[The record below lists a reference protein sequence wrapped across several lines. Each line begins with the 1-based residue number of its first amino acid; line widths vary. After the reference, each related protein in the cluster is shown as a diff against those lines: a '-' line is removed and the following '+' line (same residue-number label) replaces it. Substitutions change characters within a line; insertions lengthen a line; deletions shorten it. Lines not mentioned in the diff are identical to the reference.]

1 MSLAV
6 RVIATILCRGP
17 IALKGRGFRA
27 YDRPVGSVLDAAR
40 VYSLRET
47 DEIIILDVLAGAH
60 GDEPDY
66 ALVEHVSAGISV
78 PLTVG
83 GGIRKLEHVEKLLRS
98 GADRVVVSTG
108 GLPLIT
114 EIATRFGSQAVVAA
128 LDVKDWRVYLD
139 SGRAVLPY
147 DPASCPP
154 ACAAQ
159 RLQGAGCGEILL
171 QSIER
176 DGTMDGYDLALIKRV
191 TEGARVPVVASGGCS
206 GAADMIAAVRAGAD
220 AVAAGA
226 LWRFTEATPDEC
238 KAEMRAAGLVVR

>member
-128 LDVKDWRVYLD
+128 LDVMNDQVYVD
-139 SGRAVLPY
+139 SGRMRLPRETPEHRAHQLQDAV
-147 DPASCPP
+147 
-154 ACAAQ
+154 
-159 RLQGAGCGEILL
+159 CGEILL

-226 LWRFTEATPDEC
+226 LWRFTEATPAEC